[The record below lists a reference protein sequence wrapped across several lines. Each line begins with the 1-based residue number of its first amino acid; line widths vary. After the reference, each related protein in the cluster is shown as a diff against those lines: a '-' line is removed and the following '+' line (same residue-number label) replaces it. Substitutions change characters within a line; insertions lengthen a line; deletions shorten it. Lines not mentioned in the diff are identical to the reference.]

1 MALFEYQGR
10 HVNVVDG
17 DTYDLQLDLGFH
29 ITRELRVRLEG
40 IDTHEIS
47 GQRRESEEFKRGTAE
62 REFVEAWFATAASEY
77 AEEWPIVAET
87 TKDRTG
93 KYGRYLVSIRR
104 RSDGAVLADDLRANF
119 DDIEYE

>member
-10 HVNVVDG
+10 RVNVVDG
-17 DTYDLQLDLGFH
+17 DTYDLKLDLGFH

-47 GQRRESEEFKRGTAE
+47 GQPRESEEFKRGTEE
-62 REFVEAWFATAASEY
+62 RKFVEAWFDETEQAYEGR
-77 AEEWPIVAET
+77 WPIIAET

-104 RSDGAVLADDLRANF
+104 RADDADLAADLRATF
-119 DDIEYE
+119 DDIDYE

>member
-10 HVNVVDG
+10 RVNVVDG
-17 DTYDLQLDLGFH
+17 DTYDLKLDLGFH

-47 GQRRESEEFKRGTAE
+47 GQPRESEEFQRGTEERLFVESWFDTAE
-62 REFVEAWFATAASEY
+62 REY
-77 AEEWPIVAET
+77 DGKWPIVAET

-93 KYGRYLVSIRR
+93 KYGRYLVSISRR
-104 RSDGAVLADDLRANF
+104 ADGADLADDLRANF

>member
-47 GQRRESEEFKRGTAE
+47 GQPRESEEFERGTTE
-62 REFVEAWFATAASEY
+62 RKFVEAWFETAASDY
-77 AEEWPIVAET
+77 DGEWPIVAET

-104 RSDGAVLADDLRANF
+104 RSDDATLAGDLLATF
-119 DDIEYE
+119 DDIEYD